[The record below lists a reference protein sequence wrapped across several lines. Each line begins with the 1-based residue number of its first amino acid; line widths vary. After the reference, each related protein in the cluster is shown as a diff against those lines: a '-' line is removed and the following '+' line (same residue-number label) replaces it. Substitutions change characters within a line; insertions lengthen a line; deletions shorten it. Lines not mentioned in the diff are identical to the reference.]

1 MIIDELQREK
11 FEKVLKKLAEQLAAA
26 KETDEELLIL
36 ETDLEVLK
44 TLNFLA
50 LKCQSSADRQDD
62 LWGKAVQNLKDR
74 KGLEI
79 IYILDE
85 IPNYFLTPNYP
96 FSIEETGGLPI
107 EKKALEQR
115 LPLAWRVMEV
125 IDEVIRLSLPE
136 KR

>member
-1 MIIDELQREK
+1 MIIDERQREK

-36 ETDLEVLK
+36 EADLEVLK
-44 TLNFLA
+44 KLNSLA
-50 LKCQSSADRQDD
+50 LKCLSPADRQDD

-79 IYILDE
+79 IYMWE
-85 IPNYFLTPNYP
+85 KEPKYFYKL
-96 FSIEETGGLPI
+96 EETDKTPI
-107 EKKALEQR
+107 EKKELEHR

>member
-1 MIIDELQREK
+1 MIIDERQREK

-79 IYILDE
+79 IYILDDM
-85 IPNYFLTPNYP
+85 PMDFYK
-96 FSIEETGGLPI
+96 IEETDGLPI
-107 EKKALEQR
+107 EKKGLEER
-115 LPLAWRVMEV
+115 LTLAWRVMEV

>member
-1 MIIDELQREK
+1 MLIDELQREK
-11 FEKVLKKLAEQLAAA
+11 FKKVLERLAEQLAAA

-36 ETDLEVLK
+36 EADLEVLK

-79 IYILDE
+79 IYMWE
-85 IPNYFLTPNYP
+85 KEPKYFYK
-96 FSIEETGGLPI
+96 IEKTDKTPI
-107 EKKALEQR
+107 EKKELEQR

-125 IDEVIRLSLPE
+125 IDEVIRLSLSE